1 MKEKDLQKLLKKESD
16 ELYEAKLKAE
26 QSDSLKTA
34 FLSNLSHE
42 IRTPMNGILGFAS
55 ILGNTSLNIE
65 DRQKYTDIIQ
75 KSCTRI
81 INIINHIVTISKIES
96 GLIDVSLEEVD
107 INLLVESVTT
117 QMKPF
122 AEDKNLIFSCQ
133 NMLPPENKLIYT
145 DREKLKAI
153 CTSLLDNALKFTDS
167 GSIEFGVRVQPLSSG
182 GRNVQDTPSPD
193 LSGEILFFVKDTG
206 IGIPNER
213 LNVIFERFTQADVAD
228 EQAREG
234 AGLGLSIA
242 KHFVELLKGRIWV
255 DSEWG
260 KGSSF
265 CFTIPSNNRQV
276 NPLVPS
282 EPSIPLK
289 TAKPVSDLNILI
301 AEDDKISAFL
311 IEHMVKPIS
320 KKIIL
325 VTDGKEA
332 VEAGRNNS
340 DLDLILMYIK
350 MPEMNGY
357 EATRHIRTF
366 NSDVIIIA
374 QTAFVLSDEK
384 KKALEAG
391 CNDFISKPIN
401 QDELLSMI
409 QKHFALKVCFCFRFF
424 FIDPPE
430 KRGYQQRSEYQGT
443 C

>member
-1 MKEKDLQKLLKKESD
+1 MPQ
-16 ELYEAKLKAE
+16 Y
-26 QSDSLKTA
+26 
-34 FLSNLSHE
+34 
-42 IRTPMNGILGFAS
+42 R
-55 ILGNTSLNIE
+55 GNTGLNIE

-409 QKHFALKVCFCFRFF
+409 QKHFALKV
-424 FIDPPE
+424 
-430 KRGYQQRSEYQGT
+430 
-443 C
+443 